1 MRPADATRAA
11 LAAEGSV
18 PDAAQLAALV
28 RLDAIA
34 DAIDAGVT
42 WSYGGLLGRLRDMLD
57 GPARHPAVRGL
68 YLWGGV
74 GRGKTLLM
82 DQFYGA
88 LRERRKL
95 RLHFHRFMREVHAE
109 LTALGSRRDPLD
121 AVAARLA
128 ARARVIC
135 FDEFHVADITDAML
149 IGRLFEKLFDRGVTL
164 VATSNLAPSE
174 LYRDGLQRARFLPAI
189 ALIERHCEV
198 LAVDGGADYRLRA
211 LTRAELFHTPLGATA
226 DAALTEAFHL
236 IAGSDGVAGGAIEVE
251 GRPIPTR
258 RRAEGIVWFGFDAL
272 CGGPRAAADYIE
284 LACEHHTVL
293 VSGVPTFDAAGEN
306 EARRFIALVD
316 EFYDRAVKLVLS
328 AAVPIDELYQGERL
342 KMEFERTRSR
352 LLEMQSAEYLA
363 RPHRP

>member
-1 MRPADATRAA
+1 MRPSDATRAA
-11 LAAEGSV
+11 LAAEGTA
-18 PDAAQLAALV
+18 PDAAQLAALE

-34 DAIDAGVT
+34 AALEAGAPS
-42 WSYGGLLGRLRDMLD
+42 WLGRLHDLLD
-57 GPARHPAVRGL
+57 GPSRHPPVRGL

-82 DQFYGA
+82 DRFFAA
-88 LRERRKL
+88 LHERRKL

-109 LTALGSRRDPLD
+109 LQALGAMSDPLD

-128 ARARVIC
+128 ARAKVIC
-135 FDEFHVADITDAML
+135 FDEFHVADIADAMIL
-149 IGRLFEKLFDRGVTL
+149 GTLFERLFDRGVTL
-164 VATSNLAPSE
+164 IATSNVAPSG

-211 LTRAELFHTPLGATA
+211 LTRAELYHAPLGADA
-226 DAALTEAFHL
+226 DAALASAFRL
-236 IAGSDGVAGGAIEVE
+236 IAGGDGDAGGSIVAA
-251 GRPIPTR
+251 GRPIPAR
-258 RRAEGIVWFGFDAL
+258 RRAEGVVWFDFAAL
-272 CGGPRAAADYIE
+272 CGGPRSAADYID
-284 LACEHHTVL
+284 LACENHTVL
-293 VSGVPTFDAAGEN
+293 VAGVPVFDATRDD

-328 AAVPIDELYQGERL
+328 AAAPIGELYRGERL
-342 KMEFERTRSR
+342 AFEFERTRSR